1 MKSIEWLR
9 EKLEEAFIPYPE
21 EAFVEWWIEND
32 KLPKR
37 YKEHPYK
44 VCSVCKEALHIT
56 KYGLRRGRSESRGE
70 VNLSSHRITVRGV
83 TSFRREAKSET
94 FWACFPGN
102 PSRFSGY
109 PITN

>member
-32 KLPKR
+32 KLPRR

-44 VCSVCKEALHIT
+44 VVLYVKKNHI
-56 KYGLRRGRSESRGE
+56 
-70 VNLSSHRITVRGV
+70 
-83 TSFRREAKSET
+83 
-94 FWACFPGN
+94 
-102 PSRFSGY
+102 
-109 PITN
+109 